1 MTGLLFVMLLAN
13 CAAWQKSPSPCD
25 CGEAFKETERYTQE
39 YLAAL
44 EDIGNLRQQLKAC
57 EERH

>member
-1 MTGLLFVMLLAN
+1 MTGPLCALLLLSLNACQN
-13 CAAWQKSPSPCD
+13 APKPCE
-25 CGEAFKETERYTQE
+25 CGEAFIETERYTQA
-39 YLAAL
+39 YLEAL

>member
-1 MTGLLFVMLLAN
+1 MTGLVCGTLLLSSNA
-13 CAAWQKSPSPCD
+13 CQSAPKPCD

-57 EERH
+57 EERR